1 VGESLPGWRACSRL
15 CRKLGPKV
23 EEVAATERPKGA
35 FLLPRR
41 VFRRSVSP
49 QKGEKKLK
57 AQLARRR
64 ENEDAWMF
72 EI

>member
-1 VGESLPGWRACSRL
+1 MASFGLRL
-15 CRKLGPKV
+15 TRKLGPKV

-41 VFRRSVSP
+41 VVRRSVSP

-64 ENEDAWMF
+64 EDEKPWLF

>member
-15 CRKLGPKV
+15 TRKLGPKV

-35 FLLPRR
+35 FLLLRR
-41 VFRRSVSP
+41 VVRRSVSP

-57 AQLARRR
+57 LKLARRR
-64 ENEDAWMF
+64 EDEKPWLF
-72 EI
+72 EM